1 MKKLLMALVGM
12 LTLVSSGASL
22 RRLPAITVPEGA
34 SVEIGAETA
43 VNLRSSNSA
52 LVSVTPPDGGRA
64 TVSGVLLGNAEI
76 VYSDVRGQFAVR
88 PVTVVPNYWET
99 LVKFF
104 EDDPEV
110 SVSVSGDKVI
120 ITGKTA
126 NPDTLRHVEK
136 AKEFDTA
143 RIVSHVTYSSVA
155 IGQLVGEYLAHLGH
169 SNVTATV
176 IGHDVCLSGKL
187 YDEKSIK
194 QVGERTKQFLS
205 DFPGM
210 TVNTD
215 ALKVVK
221 QKIVLEVE
229 LIEYNTSMARNLG
242 VKTPEAITAE
252 GKFDYGWDLSRDLTH
267 TRNGSSSLNA
277 NKQDGYSTEKGEDG
291 KSTRT
296 PIDSLTETLTGE
308 SKIEDKRDGKNN
320 YKFNTAVSVSGVK
333 VTLNMLKQNGASKT
347 LYKTSLA
354 TQSGEQ
360 AEFQNGG
367 TIHRSTQSTFSNGDL
382 KEVEYGF
389 IIKATPVILDEN
401 TVSLLLD
408 LDNKTPVGYVAN
420 AINQP
425 DITISRYQTKSR
437 YMVRPGET
445 IVMSGFDKGDE
456 ALTKTGTPF
465 LSHIPFIG
473 PWLFGSRSVSDDKYE
488 KLLVVT
494 VNWALEDESA
504 DAIRRRDEFRNRK
517 VEVEN
522 P

>member
-1 MKKLLMALVGM
+1 MKTLLMASVG
-12 LTLVSSGASL
+12 LLALVSSGASL

-43 VNLRSSNSA
+43 VNLRSSNTG

-64 TVSGVLLGNAEI
+64 TVSGILLGNAEI
-76 VYSDVRGQFAVR
+76 VYSDVKGQFAVR

-104 EDDPEV
+104 EDDPEI

-120 ITGKTA
+120 VTGKTA

-136 AKEFDTA
+136 AKEFDA
-143 RIVSHVTYSSVA
+143 NRIVSHVTYSSAA
-155 IGQLVGEYLAHLGH
+155 IGSLVGEYLAHLGH

-176 IGHDVCLSGKL
+176 IGHDVCLTGRL

-229 LIEYNTSMARNLG
+229 LIEYSTSMARNLG

-252 GKFDYGWDLSRDLTH
+252 GKFDYGWDYSRDLTH
-267 TRNGSSSLNA
+267 GRDGSSGASYTRNG
-277 NKQDGYSTEKGEDG
+277 GYTTESGEDG
-291 KSTRT
+291 KTKVT
-296 PIDSLTETLTGE
+296 PIDNLTQALTGD
-308 SKIEDKRDGKNN
+308 SKFSDKRDAKNN
-320 YKFNTAVSVSGVK
+320 YKFATDVSVSGVK

-347 LYKTSLA
+347 LYKTALA

-367 TIHRSTQSTFSNGDL
+367 TIHRSTQSNFSSGDL

-389 IIKATPVILDEN
+389 IIKATPTILDAN
-401 TVSLLLD
+401 TVSLALD
-408 LDNKTPVGYVAN
+408 LDNKTPVGYVPN
-420 AINQP
+420 SINQP

-437 YMVRPGET
+437 YTVRPGET

-456 ALTKTGTPF
+456 ALTKSGTPF
-465 LSHIPFIG
+465 LSHIPLIG
-473 PWLFGSRSVSDDKYE
+473 PWLFGSRNMSDDKME

-494 VNWALEDESA
+494 VNWAIEDESA
-504 DAIRRRDEFRNRK
+504 EAVRRRDEFRNRK
-517 VEVEN
+517 VEVEM